1 MKNISIT
8 GFLFF
13 LSILSSAQKISFS
26 IEGKL
31 KDIKS
36 NATIW
41 LGLVEPY
48 ELKGMAFKGNVSDG
62 KFTITGETYQP
73 TIATLSLFLIDEKGK
88 AKLEYPYVPK
98 LQFFLCGGKTT
109 VTVTDSFKTIAV
121 KSSCPREQK
130 KMEGLEKELADL
142 NKTLKDHNDNLFN
155 AMRYG
160 DTALYSSSSA
170 KVDAIY
176 KQIRPILKNFI
187 SKNNSSFLSASLLMK
202 DMSAFKTSEIDELYQ
217 SFSPA
222 LKKTEIGEEI
232 FRQIELAK
240 NPASK
245 MLGAEMKDGEL
256 WDVQGNK
263 VKLSSFKGKYLLL
276 DFWASW
282 CGPCR
287 KAHPELKKLYAKYG
301 NTKLELISISIDTD
315 KSKWI
320 DAIKEDGLLWPQLI
334 DKVEPGKP
342 EWYGKTFANYRGD
355 SVPLSFLI
363 TPEGTLIEVNP
374 DKQKLEKLLD
384 DIYKVN
390 PQN

>member
-26 IEGKL
+26 IEGNL

-48 ELKGMAFKGNVSDG
+48 ELKGMAFKGNVSNG
-62 KFTITGETYQP
+62 KFTITGESYQP
-73 TIATLSLFLIDEKGK
+73 TIATLSLFLLDERGK

-98 LQFFLCGGKTT
+98 LQFFLCSGKTT
-109 VTVTDSFKTIAV
+109 VIVSDSFKTIAV

-130 KMEGLEKELADL
+130 KMEWLEKELADL
-142 NKTLKDHNDNLFN
+142 NKALKVHNDKLFN

-176 KQIRPILKNFI
+176 KQIKPILKDFI
-187 SKNNSSFLSASLLMK
+187 KKNNSSFLSASLLIK
-202 DMSAFKTSEIDELYQ
+202 SMSAFKTFEAEELYQ

-222 LKKTEIGEEI
+222 LKKTEMGEEI
-232 FRQIELAK
+232 FRQIGLAK

-245 MLGAEMKDGEL
+245 LLGTEMKDGEL
-256 WDVQGNK
+256 WDMNGNAI
-263 VKLSSFKGKYLLL
+263 KLSSFKGKYLLL

-287 KAHPELKKLYAKYG
+287 KENPELKKLYTKYG
-301 NTKLELISISIDTD
+301 NTMVEFLSISIDTD
-315 KSKWI
+315 KSKWLE
-320 DAIKEDGLLWPQLI
+320 AVQQDGLVWPQLI
-334 DKVEPGKP
+334 DDVEPGKP
-342 EWYGKTFANYRGD
+342 GWYGKLFTNYRGD

-363 TPEGTLIEVNP
+363 TPEGRIMEINP
-374 DKQKLEKLLD
+374 VKQKLVSFLD
-384 DIYKVN
+384 AIHKTN
-390 PQN
+390 PAK

>member
-1 MKNISIT
+1 MKYLFIT
-8 GFLFF
+8 GLLFA
-13 LSILSSAQKISFS
+13 LSIFSFAQKISFS
-26 IEGKL
+26 IEGNL

-36 NATIW
+36 NATIC

-48 ELKGMAFKGNVSDG
+48 ELKGMAFKGDVSNG
-62 KFTITGETYQP
+62 KFTIKGETFHP
-73 TIATLSLFLIDEKGK
+73 TIATLSLFLLDEKGK

-98 LQFFLCGGKTT
+98 LQFFLCSGKTT
-109 VTVTDSFKTIAV
+109 VSVSDSFKTISV
-121 KSSCPREQK
+121 KSSCPSEQK
-130 KMEGLEKELADL
+130 KMEKLERKLNDL
-142 NKTLKDHNDNLFN
+142 NKALKVHNDNLFN

-176 KQIRPILKNFI
+176 KQINPILKDFI
-187 SKNNSSFLSASLLMK
+187 KKNNSSFLSASLLIK
-202 DMSAFKTSEIDELYQ
+202 SMSAFKTSETEELYY
-217 SFSPA
+217 SFTQA

-245 MLGAEMKDGEL
+245 LLGTEMKDGEL
-256 WDVQGNK
+256 WDMNGNSI
-263 VKLSSFKGKYLLL
+263 KLSSFKGKYLFI

-287 KAHPELKKLYAKYG
+287 KANPELKKLYTKYG
-301 NTKLELISISIDTD
+301 NIKLEFISISIDTD
-315 KSKWI
+315 KSKWLE
-320 DAIKEDGLLWPQLI
+320 AVQQDGLVWPQLI

-342 EWYGKTFANYRGD
+342 GWYGKTFANYRGD

-363 TPEGTLIEVNP
+363 TPEGRIIEVNLT
-374 DKQKLEKLLD
+374 KQKLEIFFD
-384 DIYKVN
+384 AIHINN
-390 PQN
+390 PEK

>member
-1 MKNISIT
+1 MKY
-8 GFLFF
+8 LFIIGLLF
-13 LSILSSAQKISFS
+13 PLSIFSSAQKLSFS
-26 IEGKL
+26 IEGNL
-31 KDIKS
+31 RDIKS
-36 NATIW
+36 NAIIW
-41 LGLVEPY
+41 VGLVEPY
-48 ELKGMAFKGNVSDG
+48 ELKGMAFKADVSNG

-73 TIATLSLFLIDEKGK
+73 TIATLSLFLLDEKGK

-98 LQFFLCGGKTT
+98 LQFFLCSGKTT
-109 VTVTDSFKTIAV
+109 VTVSDSFKTIAV

-142 NKTLKDHNDNLFN
+142 NKALKVHNDNLFN

-160 DTALYSSSSA
+160 DTVLYSSSSA

-176 KQIRPILKNFI
+176 KEIKPILKDFI
-187 SKNNSSFLSASLLMK
+187 KKNNSSFLSASLLIK
-202 DMSAFKTSEIDELYQ
+202 SMSAFKTSETEELYQ

-240 NPASK
+240 NPASRL
-245 MLGAEMKDGEL
+245 LGTEMKDGEL
-256 WDVQGNK
+256 WDMNGNTI
-263 VKLSSFKGKYLLL
+263 KLSSFKGKYLLL

-287 KAHPELKKLYAKYG
+287 KENPELKKLYTKYG
-301 NTKLELISISIDTD
+301 NTKIEFLSISIDTD
-315 KSKWI
+315 KSKWLE
-320 DAIKEDGLLWPQLI
+320 AVQQDGLVWPQLI

-342 EWYGKTFANYRGD
+342 GWYGKLFTSYRGD

-363 TPEGTLIEVNP
+363 TPEGRIIDINP
-374 DKQKLEKLLD
+374 VKRKLDDLLD
-384 DIYKVN
+384 AIHKTN
-390 PQN
+390 PEN

>member
-1 MKNISIT
+1 MKNLLFT
-8 GFLFF
+8 GLSMSLSLF
-13 LSILSSAQKISFS
+13 ISAQQISFS
-26 IEGKL
+26 IEGHL

-48 ELKGMAFKGNVSDG
+48 ELKGMAFKGNVCNG

-73 TIATLSLFLIDEKGK
+73 TIATLSLFLLDEKGK
-88 AKLEYPYVPK
+88 AILEYPYVPK
-98 LQFFLCGGKTT
+98 LHFFLCGGKTT

-130 KMEGLEKELADL
+130 KMEGLEKELTDL
-142 NKTLKDHNDNLFN
+142 NKALKVHNDKLFN

-160 DTALYSSSSA
+160 DTVLYFSSSA
-170 KVDAIY
+170 KVDAIH
-176 KQIRPILKNFI
+176 KQIKPILKDFI
-187 SKNNSSFLSASLLMK
+187 KKNNSSFLSASLLMK

-232 FRQIELAK
+232 FRHIELAK

-256 WDVQGNK
+256 WDMQGNK

-315 KSKWI
+315 KLKWLE
-320 DAIKEDGLLWPQLI
+320 AVQQDGLVWPQLI
-334 DKVEPGKP
+334 DDMEPGKP
-342 EWYGKTFANYRGD
+342 GWYGKIFTSYRGD
-355 SVPLSFLI
+355 SIPLSFLI
-363 TPEGTLIEVNP
+363 SPEGKIIEINPVN
-374 DKQKLEKLLD
+374 KTLEKLCNT
-384 DIYKVN
+384 IYK
-390 PQN
+390 